1 MPTASS
7 FSDEKLLKESKAY
20 FNDGDLDI
28 KAVSGNTLGKER
40 IDKMNDRERML
51 LRFVCEGDIRSAQK
65 QAQIMLEGIK
75 SQKDQQFKDSLLSKL
90 KARPMELMELPANM
104 RELLVAEDVSEM
116 DCSRLLIR
124 GSDEAIIRRL
134 MATRTAAQRLAQ
146 MKIFAILPPLS
157 STERAGAEKRRWRG
171 IWRMLPVCPSST

>member
-1 MPTASS
+1 
-7 FSDEKLLKESKAY
+7 
-20 FNDGDLDI
+20 
-28 KAVSGNTLGKER
+28 
-40 IDKMNDRERML
+40 MNDRERML

-146 MKIFAILPPLS
+146 MKIRYSPSAIFYGASGCGKTTLARYLAHVAGLPFVYVKFSGLTS
-157 STERAGAEKRRWRG
+157 SYLGRTQGNIAK
-171 IWRMLPVCPSST
+171 V